1 MDYAIKFGD
10 QLKQQLRSLRK
21 ARGLNQTELG
31 VRLGVTQ
38 RRIAEIEANPGVVAV
53 DQIIKI
59 FSALGAELV
68 LRDVST
74 PPRPPSSAAPAEE
87 ARALHE
93 SLHEFR
99 VALAPSARHLVAVL
113 QGNPR
118 HAPEAL
124 LARENEISELDSSL
138 PGDRARLI
146 DALAKALLVNRRTLE
161 SHLAEAPASASDPPD
176 SPVVPIQA
184 QWARALSTS
193 PEALRHA
200 VRAVMGSRHAPVG
213 LNAPPSKGVW

>member
-59 FSALGAELV
+59 FSALAAELV

-74 PPRPPSSAAPAEE
+74 PPRPPSSAAPAED
-87 ARALHE
+87 ARAR
-93 SLHEFR
+93 HEFK

-118 HAPEAL
+118 HVPEAL
-124 LARENEISELDSSL
+124 LARENEISELDNLL
-138 PGDRARLI
+138 PGDKARLI
-146 DALAKALLVNRRTLE
+146 DALAKALLVNPRTLE
-161 SHLAEAPASASDPPD
+161 SHLAEAPASASDPSD
-176 SPVVPIQA
+176 SRVAPIQA

-200 VRAVMGSRHAPVG
+200 VRAVMAGRRAPVG

>member
-38 RRIAEIEANPGVVAV
+38 RRIAEIEANPGVVAI
-53 DQIIKI
+53 DQIIKL

-68 LRDVST
+68 LRDLST
-74 PPRPPSSAAPAEE
+74 PPPPSAPLSASIADD
-87 ARALHE
+87 ARVH
-93 SLHEFR
+93 HEFR
-99 VALAPSARHLVAVL
+99 VSLVPSARHLVAVL

-124 LARENEISELDSSL
+124 LAPKNEISELDSVL
-138 PGDRARLI
+138 PRDKARLI
-146 DALAKALLVNRRTLE
+146 DALAKALRVNPRTLE
-161 SHLAEAPASASDPPD
+161 SHLAEAPASASDAPD

-200 VRAVMGSRHAPVG
+200 VRGVMASRHSPVG

>member
-68 LRDVST
+68 LRDVSR
-74 PPRPPSSAAPAEE
+74 PPRPPSSEAPAEDV
-87 ARALHE
+87 RALHE
-93 SLHEFR
+93 FR
-99 VALAPSARHLVAVL
+99 AALAPSARHLVAVL
-113 QGNPR
+113 QGHPR

-124 LARENEISELDSSL
+124 LARENEISELDSPL
-138 PGDRARLI
+138 PGDKARLI
-146 DALAKALLVNRRTLE
+146 DALAKALLVSPRTLE
-161 SHLAEAPASASDPPD
+161 SHLAEASASDHPD

-200 VRAVMGSRHAPVG
+200 VQAVMASRRAPVG